1 MTPNISTATEEQL
14 KWMVAGATVEC
25 FRGLLSNHAPCQVC
39 YNTGHVFA
47 LPDAVREYDYEP
59 TDDRWAYLEAAVELG
74 YAVHLLSFAE
84 ALNVSWHAE
93 LRNLSNKENWCDSYG
108 DTAGEAFL
116 RALAHTLEAD
126 GVKLRET
133 P

>member
-1 MTPNISTATEEQL
+1 MTSDISTAPEERL

-39 YNTGHVFA
+39 HDTGRVFA

-59 TDDRWAYLEAAVELG
+59 TDDRWAYLEAALEVG
-74 YAVHLLSFAE
+74 VDFGIGGMSVVTARYAPPVPPSDTLFLVLLRAMAYALE
-84 ALNVSWHAE
+84 ARGTTL
-93 LRNLSNKENWCDSYG
+93 
-108 DTAGEAFL
+108 GEA
-116 RALAHTLEAD
+116 
-126 GVKLRET
+126 